1 MIELCLYME
10 YNIDIMMNIHIG
22 GEIMVIGIKDES
34 RTKKEQPEKVSLIDL
49 ILKPFEEVSNSIF
62 LGLSKD
68 QSEFDEKEEFIKSGL
83 KNE

>member
-1 MIELCLYME
+1 ME